1 MCFMLC
7 VRVEMGKMDE
17 SFIKSFMPHS
27 AIIQEDT
34 PTTRRR
40 ERRRYLDVCD
50 CLLSGT
56 FSFGLSR
63 QSVRQVRESPRI
75 HAASWP
81 VAMGPF
87 VPSYPRS
94 R

>member
-63 QSVRQVRESPRI
+63 QSVRRFTDLV
-75 HAASWP
+75 
-81 VAMGPF
+81 GP
-87 VPSYPRS
+87 
-94 R
+94 